1 MSNINET
8 NSENKNIWQR
18 MKGSFTNRTATTGL
32 YVAVV
37 SVILIA
43 VVIFINLI
51 VTKAD
56 ITGDLSS
63 NKVYSLTKD
72 TEKFLGK
79 LKDDIVI
86 YYVSDPQEINDNVYE
101 LVKKYEEKSKHV
113 KVELKDPVVYPTFLD
128 QYTDEEEEETASNCV
143 VVVNKN
149 DKTKYRYIAYSSLVQ
164 TEVNY
169 QTYSQEMTG
178 VDVEGQITSAI
189 NYVIADA
196 SMKMYFLSGH
206 DESENFDSTIT
217 DLIAKQNIETDVVNL
232 QIKDKVPSDCELL
245 AIVSPKRD
253 FTEEEVEKLN
263 KYFEEGK
270 PIVMCLGYVD
280 RSLPNINKFLKTY
293 GVKNCGGLVVEKSAD
308 NRMGQGYTYLY
319 PDLQGHDI
327 TGGLEG
333 VYACLPLATGIK
345 EADVVPKGITVEAI
359 LKTSSRSYAVTDL
372 ELSIEKITKKN
383 SEVGPF
389 NVGTLVTSTKI
400 GKNAKMIVFGSSAA
414 FDGTEQ
420 ISSSSYI
427 NSEIMMNS
435 INYICDVDA
444 STTVTIPVKELSSSY
459 LSIDGSQQLLW
470 TLLLVIVIPII
481 ILVVG
486 FVVWIRRRR
495 R

>member
-1 MSNINET
+1 MSNIKQN

-18 MKGSFTNRTATTGL
+18 IKGNFTNRTAATGL
-32 YVAVV
+32 YVAILSVV
-37 SVILIA
+37 FIA
-43 VVIFINLI
+43 VVVFINLI

-56 ITGDLSS
+56 ITGDLSA

-72 TEKFLGK
+72 TEKYLKK
-79 LKDDIVI
+79 LENDIVI

-101 LVKKYEEKSKHV
+101 LVKKYEEKSKSV
-113 KVELKDPVVYPTFLD
+113 KVILKDPVVYPTFLD
-128 QYTDEEEEETASNCV
+128 QYTDEEETASNSV

-149 DKTKYRYIAYSSLVQ
+149 DETKFKYIAYSSLVK

-169 QTYSQEMTG
+169 QTYTQEMTG

-189 NYVIADA
+189 NYVTAEA
-196 SMKMYFLSGH
+196 SMKMYFLTGH
-206 DESENFDSTIT
+206 DESENFDSSIT
-217 DLIAKQNIETDVVNL
+217 DLISKQNIETAVLNL
-232 QIKDKVPSDCELL
+232 QTKDKVPSDCELL

-253 FTEEEVEKLN
+253 FTEEEIEKIN
-263 KYFEEGK
+263 KYFEKGK
-270 PIVMCLGYVD
+270 PIIMCLGYVD
-280 RSLPNINKFLKTY
+280 RSLPNISKFLKGY
-293 GVKNCGGLVVEKSAD
+293 GLENHGGLVVEKSAD
-308 NRMGQGYTYLY
+308 NRMGQGYTMLY

-333 VYACLPLATGIK
+333 VYACFPIATGIK
-345 EADVVPKGITVEAI
+345 EADVVPKGLTVEPI

-372 ELSIEKITKKN
+372 QLSIEKITKKN

-389 NVGTLVTSTKI
+389 YAGALVTSTKI
-400 GKNAKMIVFGSSAA
+400 GGNAKMIVFNSSAA

-420 ISSSSYI
+420 LATSSYI
-427 NSEIMMNS
+427 NSELLMNS

-444 STTVTIPVKELSSSY
+444 STTVTVPVKELSTTY

-470 TLLLVIVIPII
+470 TLFLVIIIPVF
-481 ILVVG
+481 ILIVG